1 MLKILTDICE
11 GRGQE
16 GDLEILE
23 ELCETLKDSS
33 LCALGKS
40 APNPVLTT
48 LKYFREE
55 YEAHIREHRCPAGV
69 CPALTSFEINPD
81 ACRGC
86 GACMR
91 ACPAGAVTGSLKQ
104 PHVIDPEKC
113 VACGSC
119 REACRF
125 EAVLTRGKK
134 QKQAKEV
141 QE

>member
-1 MLKILTDICE
+1 
-11 GRGQE
+11 
-16 GDLEILE
+16 
-23 ELCETLKDSS
+23 
-33 LCALGKS
+33 
-40 APNPVLTT
+40 
-48 LKYFREE
+48 
-55 YEAHIREHRCPAGV
+55 
-69 CPALTSFEINPD
+69 
-81 ACRGC
+81 
-86 GACMR
+86 MR